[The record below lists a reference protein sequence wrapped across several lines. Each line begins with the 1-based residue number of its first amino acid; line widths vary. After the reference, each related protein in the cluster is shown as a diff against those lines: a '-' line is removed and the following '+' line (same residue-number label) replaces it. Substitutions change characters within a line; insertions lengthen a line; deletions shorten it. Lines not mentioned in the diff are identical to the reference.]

1 MNYVLLKF
9 TLFFAIAV
17 ITTNAIANEERDQFD
32 QLEQGMTKA
41 GIAFDEYQACLEKA
55 LTAKSGDV
63 CRVRQSDAH
72 LALSELRNKVDQ
84 VRNAV
89 DSSID
94 VCVLIND

>member
-1 MNYVLLKF
+1 MNYPLLKF

-17 ITTNAIANEERDQFD
+17 ITTNAIAIEKREHFD
-32 QLEQGMTKA
+32 ELEKGMTNA
-41 GIAFDEYQACLEKA
+41 GIAFDKYEACLDKA
-55 LTAKSGDV
+55 LAAKSGDV
-63 CRVRQSDAH
+63 CQIRQSDAH

-94 VCVLIND
+94 ICVLINE